1 MPSVNTDGK
10 RRQARRIVST
20 SLAAVAA
27 VAAVGLTAT
36 AGHAASQSSNQSAE
50 HPAAG
55 HSSVD
60 PCRNGNKRVLFTG
73 PVEGVLKYRAGKLT
87 VTEKIDGSKDFP
99 HTEVSEL
106 CLTKQTKVFGALRIG
121 DGHHLTVNK
130 EGYGTAPRTL
140 TQLKKAAKRGDVVV
154 RADIKDNAAIKIWE
168 HYQRG

>member
-1 MPSVNTDGK
+1 M
-10 RRQARRIVST
+10 
-20 SLAAVAA
+20 
-27 VAAVGLTAT
+27 
-36 AGHAASQSSNQSAE
+36 
-50 HPAAG
+50 
-55 HSSVD
+55 
-60 PCRNGNKRVLFTG
+60 
-73 PVEGVLKYRAGKLT
+73 LKYRAGKLT